1 MMRGVASA
9 MEAAGSPLDVHFQD
23 QCLAAL
29 PLTVQIEDEGL
40 RPAGSVELAAAGG
53 LTRAHLN
60 RIAQLTLAD
69 VLPLSLASWYQDY
82 IPFRERT
89 PDWEPA
95 LERFASRWNGV
106 TVKPHP

>member
-1 MMRGVASA
+1 MRGVASA
-9 MEAAGSPLDVHFQD
+9 MEAAGSPLDVHFQG

-53 LTRAHLN
+53 LTRAHLE

-82 IPFRERT
+82 IPYGERT

-106 TVKPHP
+106 TVKPQS